1 MKTLRIPFTL
11 FCLLAISALSSHA
24 AELATAKVLSVSGT
38 VIKTEGGGGS
48 FKIGGRESPLKAGDI
63 LREGDRIHSTE
74 GSKVFLVFSNGSEIT
89 LFQNSSLSIVDLEQ
103 EPYTSKRVY
112 NELEADPSKSQTLL
126 ELDYGQLDGH
136 VKKLSNTSSFNIE
149 TPLGT
154 AAIRG
159 TRFSISLLFTGDK
172 LILSVSNFDGLVDI
186 LTKSSSKVVTGKKA
200 FGGGN
205 KGGGKGGNKG
215 GGKGGNNGG
224 GAAKSLAQ
232 GLINEFASESAG
244 TRTPIPAGGDCNV
257 SASEGNPVLNAII
270 SGLAAVPGL
279 NVSLSAN
286 GTLTVEIDLGGSIP
300 SPEITPDPVTDPG
313 IIVVSPAVQN

>member
-1 MKTLRIPFTL
+1 M
-11 FCLLAISALSSHA
+11 
-24 AELATAKVLSVSGT
+24 
-38 VIKTEGGGGS
+38 
-48 FKIGGRESPLKAGDI
+48 
-63 LREGDRIHSTE
+63 
-74 GSKVFLVFSNGSEIT
+74 FLVFSNGSEIT

-136 VKKLSNTSSFNIE
+136 VKKLSNTSSFNIK

-159 TRFSISLLFTGDK
+159 TRFSISLLFTGNK
-172 LILSVSNFDGLVDI
+172 LVLSVSNFDGLVDI
-186 LTKSSSKVVTGKKA
+186 LTQSSSKVVTSKK
-200 FGGGN
+200 GGGE
-205 KGGGKGGNKG
+205 GGGKGG
-215 GGKGGNNGG
+215 
-224 GAAKSLAQ
+224 GAARTLAQ
-232 GLINEFASESAG
+232 GLISEFASDADG
-244 TRTPIPAGGDCNV
+244 TSTPIPAGGNCSV
-257 SASEGNPVLNAII
+257 SASAGNPVLNAII
-270 SGLAAVPGL
+270 SGLTAVPGL

-313 IIVVSPAVQN
+313 IIVVSPAVGD

>member
-11 FCLLAISALSSHA
+11 FCLLAISALYSHA

-63 LREGDRIHSTE
+63 LREGDRVHSTE

-89 LFQNSSLSIVDLEQ
+89 LFQNSSLSIIDLEQ

-159 TRFSISLLFTGDK
+159 TRFSISLLFTGNK
-172 LILSVSNFDGLVDI
+172 LVLSVSNFDGLVDI
-186 LTKSSSKVVTGKKA
+186 LTKSSSKVVTGKKG
-200 FGGGN
+200 FGGGG
-205 KGGGKGGNKG
+205 KDGGKG

-232 GLINEFASESAG
+232 GLINEFASDADG
-244 TRTPIPAGGDCNV
+244 TSTPIPAGGNCNV
-257 SASEGNPVLNAII
+257 SASAGNPVLNAII

-313 IIVVSPAVQN
+313 IIVVSPAVGD

>member
-11 FCLLAISALSSHA
+11 FCLLAISALSTHA

-38 VIKTEGGGGS
+38 VIKTEGGGLI
-48 FKIGGRESPLKAGDI
+48 KIGGRESPLKAGDI

-103 EPYTSKRVY
+103 EPYTSKRIY

-159 TRFSISLLFTGDK
+159 TRFSISLLFTGNK

-205 KGGGKGGNKG
+205 KGGGKG

-270 SGLAAVPGL
+270 SGLTAVPGL

>member
-1 MKTLRIPFTL
+1 
-11 FCLLAISALSSHA
+11 
-24 AELATAKVLSVSGT
+24 VLSVSGT
-38 VIKTEGGGGS
+38 VIKTEGGG
-48 FKIGGRESPLKAGDI
+48 FIKVGGRESPLKAGDI

-159 TRFSISLLFTGDK
+159 TRFSISLLFTGNK

-186 LTKSSSKVVTGKKA
+186 LTKSSSKVVTGKKG

-205 KGGGKGGNKG
+205 KGGGKGGNNG
-215 GGKGGNNGG
+215 GGKGG

-232 GLINEFASESAG
+232 GLINEFASDADG
-244 TRTPIPAGGDCNV
+244 TSTPIPAGGNCDV
-257 SASEGNPVLNAII
+257 SASAGNPVLNAII

-313 IIVVSPAVQN
+313 IIVVSPAVGD

>member
-11 FCLLAISALSSHA
+11 FCLLAISALSTKA

-38 VIKTEGGGGS
+38 VIKTEGGGLI
-48 FKIGGRESPLKAGDI
+48 KIGGRESPLKAGDI
-63 LREGDRIHSTE
+63 LREGDRIHSTA

-103 EPYTSKRVY
+103 EPYTSKRIY

-159 TRFSISLLFTGDK
+159 TRFSISLLFTGNK

-200 FGGGN
+200 FG
-205 KGGGKGGNKG
+205 GGNKG

-313 IIVVSPAVQN
+313 IIVVSPAVGD

>member
-11 FCLLAISALSSHA
+11 FCLLVISALSSHA

-103 EPYTSKRVY
+103 EPYTSKRIY

-136 VKKLSNTSSFNIE
+136 VKKLSNTSSFNIK

-186 LTKSSSKVVTGKKA
+186 LTQSSSKVVTGK
-200 FGGGN
+200 

-215 GGKGGNNGG
+215 GGKV
-224 GAAKSLAQ
+224 
-232 GLINEFASESAG
+232 NEFASDADG
-244 TRTPIPAGGDCNV
+244 TSTPIPAGGDCSV
-257 SASEGNPVLNAII
+257 SASAGNPVLNAII

-279 NVSLSAN
+279 NVSLSSN

-300 SPEITPDPVTDPG
+300 APEITPDPDTDPG
-313 IIVVSPAVQN
+313 IIVVSPAVGD

>member
-38 VIKTEGGGGS
+38 VVKTEGGGLI
-48 FKIGGRESPLKAGDI
+48 KVGGRESPLKAGDI
-63 LREGDRIHSTE
+63 LREGDRIHSTK

-136 VKKLSNTSSFNIE
+136 VKKLSNTSSFNIK

-159 TRFSISLLFTGDK
+159 TRFSISLLFTGNK
-172 LILSVSNFDGLVDI
+172 LVLSVSNFDGLVDI
-186 LTKSSSKVVTGKKA
+186 LTQSSSKVVTSKK
-200 FGGGN
+200 GGGE
-205 KGGGKGGNKG
+205 GGGKGG
-215 GGKGGNNGG
+215 
-224 GAAKSLAQ
+224 GAARTLAQ
-232 GLINEFASESAG
+232 GLISEFASDADG
-244 TRTPIPAGGDCNV
+244 TSTPIPAGGNCSV
-257 SASEGNPVLNAII
+257 SASAGNPVLNAII
-270 SGLAAVPGL
+270 SGLTAVPGL

-313 IIVVSPAVQN
+313 IIVVSPAVGD

>member
-11 FCLLAISALSSHA
+11 FCLLVISALSSHA

-103 EPYTSKRVY
+103 EPYTSKRIY

-136 VKKLSNTSSFNIE
+136 VKKLSNTSSFNIK

-186 LTKSSSKVVTGKKA
+186 LTQSSSKVVTGK
-200 FGGGN
+200 

-215 GGKGGNNGG
+215 GGKV
-224 GAAKSLAQ
+224 
-232 GLINEFASESAG
+232 NEFASDADG
-244 TRTPIPAGGDCNV
+244 TSTPIPAGGNCDV
-257 SASEGNPVLNAII
+257 SASAGNPVLNAII

-279 NVSLSAN
+279 NVSLSSN

-313 IIVVSPAVQN
+313 IIVVSPAVGD

>member
-11 FCLLAISALSSHA
+11 FCLLAISALSTKA

-38 VIKTEGGGGS
+38 VIKTEGGGLI
-48 FKIGGRESPLKAGDI
+48 KIGGRESPLKAGDI
-63 LREGDRIHSTE
+63 LREGDRIHSTA

-159 TRFSISLLFTGDK
+159 TRFSISLLFTGNK
-172 LILSVSNFDGLVDI
+172 LVLSVSNFDGLVDI
-186 LTKSSSKVVTGKKA
+186 LTQSSSKVVTGKK
-200 FGGGN
+200 GVG
-205 KGGGKGGNKG
+205 KG

-224 GAAKSLAQ
+224 GAARALAQ
-232 GLINEFASESAG
+232 GLINEFASDAG
-244 TRTPIPAGGDCNV
+244 GTSTPIPAGGNCNV
-257 SASEGNPVLNAII
+257 SASAGNPVLNAII

-279 NVSLSAN
+279 EVSLSAN
-286 GTLTVEIDLGGSIP
+286 GTLTVEIDLGGFIP
-300 SPEITPDPVTDPG
+300 APDITPDPTDPD
-313 IIVVSPAVQN
+313 IIVVSPAVQIQGN